1 MTPPLLADAV
11 EVDPFSG
18 VDIPTLW
25 IVCIIAFFVFALAAL
40 YLNFLRRAAYDDRTA
55 WNYGVAMVL
64 SGVLSGAALVVV
76 LNGIFNAL
84 SGVAGLVIVA
94 TLLIYF
100 GQNSSTGRR

>member
-18 VDIPTLW
+18 VGIPTLW

-55 WNYGVAMVL
+55 WNYAVAMGL
-64 SGVLSGAALVVV
+64 SAVLSGAALVVV

-84 SGVAGLVIVA
+84 SGVA
-94 TLLIYF
+94 
-100 GQNSSTGRR
+100 S

>member
-18 VDIPTLW
+18 VGIPTLW

-40 YLNFLRRAAYDDRTA
+40 YLSFLRRAAYDDRTA

-64 SGVLSGAALVVV
+64 SAVLSGAALVVV
-76 LNGIFNAL
+76 QQTRSPRNPARLTGYFFR
-84 SGVAGLVIVA
+84 SGHNECFLP
-94 TLLIYF
+94 
-100 GQNSSTGRR
+100 